1 MKTHVTLLT
10 TFAIVVLILLTGF
23 LLDPDAPWYLV
34 LLLYGVLCVK
44 IASYWMD
51 DIWAVR
57 KLLAIFVLCTT
68 DSLIILT
75 VFLLD
80 PETPWGLSLLLGVAL
95 CEQSIRFCLRRL
107 PR

>member
-10 TFAIVVLILLTGF
+10 LFAIDALIILTGF
-23 LLDPDAPWYLV
+23 LFAPDAPWYLV
-34 LLLYGVLCVK
+34 LLLWGVLCVK
-44 IASYWMD
+44 TASYWMD

-80 PETPWGLSLLLGVAL
+80 PETPRGLLLLLGVAL
-95 CEQSIRFCLRRL
+95 CAQSIHFCLRRL